1 MPSKKI
7 ELICPQCNKKKMV
20 WGHSNAKF
28 CSYQCSADN
37 KRDNYIK
44 SWLNEEIN
52 GTYENGKSKGLHKR
66 IPLWYKTNI
75 SNCEICGIDNE
86 WNGKKLT
93 FEIDHIDG
101 NRENN
106 YFSNLR
112 YICPNC
118 HSQTDTFRA
127 KNIKK

>member
-1 MPSKKI
+1 MPSKKV
-7 ELICPQCNKKKMV
+7 ELVCPQCGNTKMV
-20 WGHSNAKF
+20 WGHANAQF
-28 CSYQCSADN
+28 CSYQCSAN
-37 KRDNYIK
+37 HKRDAFIEK
-44 SWLNEEIN
+44 WLSESIN
-52 GTYENGKSKGLHKR
+52 GTYEGGKSNGLHKR
-66 IPLWYKTNI
+66 IPIWYKANVH
-75 SNCEICGIDNE
+75 NCEICGITRQ
-86 WNGKKLT
+86 WNGKELT

-106 YFSNLR
+106 FYSNLR